1 MRKWSPQRSRKEAGG
16 RRASERTNV
25 HLTFTFRIRQ
35 PAILYPPQYVIST
48 WACPVCSARRHVT
61 GTPSSSYSLFSFLFF
76 RYSYPSMRRASAAHS
91 TSPAPKTTPSR
102 RPTLEMHDSDDDEEF
117 IRTKILVMGQRRCV
131 PSVEFICSLHVWIT
145 LFISIANTFRSGKT
159 SILKVLFEGLNPK
172 QAFFTEPTTRLTK
185 YKIEYVMQNARSC
198 AQVLTAYKF
207 R

>member
-61 GTPSSSYSLFSFLFF
+61 GTPSSSYSSFSSFGTAI
-76 RYSYPSMRRASAAHS
+76 RACVVLQLPTAR
-91 TSPAPKTTPSR
+91 PR
-102 RPTLEMHDSDDDEEF
+102 RPRQH
-117 IRTKILVMGQRRCV
+117 RRDGRLWRCTTATTMRNSSERRSWSWAREGASH
-131 PSVEFICSLHVWIT
+131 PLSSYAEPLHVWIT

>member
-1 MRKWSPQRSRKEAGG
+1 MNARKPYRSNKIMRKWSPQRSRKEAGG

-61 GTPSSSYSLFSFLFF
+61 GTPSSSYSLFSESFLFF

-131 PSVEFICSLHVWIT
+131 PSVEFICGASSCVDHVVHFNCEYFQERENKY
-145 LFISIANTFRSGKT
+145 L
-159 SILKVLFEGLNPK
+159 EG
-172 QAFFTEPTTRLTK
+172 A
-185 YKIEYVMQNARSC
+185 I
-198 AQVLTAYKF
+198 
-207 R
+207 